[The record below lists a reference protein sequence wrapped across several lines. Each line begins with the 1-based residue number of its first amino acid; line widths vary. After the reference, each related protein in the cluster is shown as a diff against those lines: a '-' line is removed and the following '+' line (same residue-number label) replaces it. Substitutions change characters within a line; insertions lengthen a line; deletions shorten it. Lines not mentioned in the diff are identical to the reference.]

1 MNTPITTARAMQ
13 VLHTV
18 LLGGLL
24 IVAAVFAG
32 ILREQGRAV
41 LPADG
46 TATIIAYALTGL
58 ALIALIVATLVLR
71 PRIAP
76 RGSTPANEYWSTP
89 VHRTAALLLWMV
101 TEAAGWIGG
110 MGYLL
115 TGNPVPAA
123 VGALAIASLV
133 LQSPG
138 RLTGD

>member
-1 MNTPITTARAMQ
+1 MNTPISTARAMQ
-13 VLHTV
+13 VLHAV
-18 LLGGLL
+18 LLAGLL
-24 IVAAVFAG
+24 VVAAVFV
-32 ILREQGRAV
+32 IIQGRAV

-71 PRIAP
+71 PRIVP
-76 RGSTPANEYWSTP
+76 RGSTPADEYWSTP
-89 VHRTAALLLWMV
+89 VHRSAALLLWMV

-123 VGALAIASLV
+123 VGALAIASLA
-133 LQSPG
+133 LQSPA
-138 RLTGD
+138 RLTEH